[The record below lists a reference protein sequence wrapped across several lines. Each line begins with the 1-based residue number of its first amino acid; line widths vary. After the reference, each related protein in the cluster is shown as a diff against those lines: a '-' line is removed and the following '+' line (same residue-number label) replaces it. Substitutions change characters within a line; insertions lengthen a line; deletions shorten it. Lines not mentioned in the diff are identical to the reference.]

1 MTFDELA
8 ATKPPCALTQ
18 EQRQRPMAT
27 LFANAVLWDRQDNER
42 LRFFDLLDLALRALT
57 ADRSQNAAVSRQ
69 EIR

>member
-18 EQRQRPMAT
+18 EQRQRPMAW
-27 LFANAVLWDRQDNER
+27 LFWLAVDCDRPGNQSISIRNCA
-42 LRFFDLLDLALRALT
+42 LDKLT
-57 ADRSQNAAVSRQ
+57 ADRGQDAAVSRQ